1 MLNRL
6 TILGVGLIGG
16 SLARAAKEAKS
27 VKEIVGWGRS
37 DAQLR
42 RALDLGV
49 IDRAE
54 PDLAAAVAGADMVVI
69 ATPISAMEE
78 ILRRLAGVLTDTAVV
93 TDVGSVK
100 GIVVEMARK
109 TLADRLSRFVPAH
122 PIAGDE
128 RTGVEAS
135 RGDLFARHRVILT
148 PLKET
153 DPDAV
158 AAVRGLWQSAGASVD
173 EMEVDHHDQ
182 VLAATSH
189 LPHVLA
195 YTLVDCLLQQ
205 EAGAEIFRFAAGGF
219 RDFTRIAS
227 SDPAMWRDICLAN
240 REHLLTIL
248 SDFQSRLQTVMDMLQ
263 QDKADDLGELY
274 ARAKAARDRFKLE
287 RPEDE

>member
-16 SLARAAKEAKS
+16 SLARAAKDAAV

-37 DAQLR
+37 GSQIR

-49 IDRAE
+49 IDRGE
-54 PDLAAAVAGADMVVI
+54 QTLAAAVAGADVVVI
-69 ATPISAMEE
+69 ATPISVMDG
-78 ILRRLAGVLTDTAVV
+78 IFRQLAGTLTDTAVV

-100 GIVVEMARK
+100 GAVVDMARE
-109 TLADRLSRFVPAH
+109 TLGERLTRFVPAH

-135 RGDLFARHRVILT
+135 RGDLFAHHRVILT
-148 PLKET
+148 PLQET
-153 DPDAV
+153 DPAAV
-158 AAVRGLWQSAGASVD
+158 ARVRGLWESVGATVD
-173 EMEVDHHDQ
+173 EMEVNHHDQ

-195 YTLVDCLLQQ
+195 YTLVDCLLRQASG
-205 EAGAEIFRFAAGGF
+205 EEIFRFAAGGF

-240 REHLLTIL
+240 RGHLLAIL
-248 SDFQSRLQTVMDMLQ
+248 NDFQAHLQHVMAMLEQ
-263 QDKADDLGELY
+263 GNGDDLGEVY
-274 ARAKAARDRFKLE
+274 TRAKAARDRFKIE
-287 RPEDE
+287 SFKD

>member
-16 SLARAAKEAKS
+16 SLARAAKAAGS

-37 DAQLR
+37 NAQLR

-135 RGDLFARHRVILT
+135 RGDLFLRHRVILT

-153 DPDAV
+153 HPDAV
-158 AAVRGLWQSAGASVD
+158 ARVRGLWERVGASVD
-173 EMEVDHHDQ
+173 EMAVDHHDQ

-195 YTLVDCLLQQ
+195 YTLVDCLLRQ
-205 EAGAEIFRFAAGGF
+205 ESGEEIFRFAAGGF

-240 REHLLTIL
+240 RDHLLAIL
-248 SDFQSRLQTVMDMLQ
+248 KEFQTHLQ
-263 QDKADDLGELY
+263 QVMNMLEREEGDALGEVY
-274 ARAKAARDRFKLE
+274 TRAKAARDRFKIQK
-287 RPEDE
+287 